1 MDGGMFRSAWEGIVL
16 VESVCAMICVM
27 HSVLGDI
34 AMTTALTGRE
44 S

>member
-1 MDGGMFRSAWEGIVL
+1 MDGGRFRSAWEGIVL
-16 VESVCAMICVM
+16 VESVCAMIRVM